1 MHACHLS
8 LNPVLHMEASN
19 HQLVTFSGSFHKLL
33 STILYILYTFDVVP
47 CCGDL
52 MNRMMFSFYPPLA
65 LFWSPPFLERFTVR
79 RTLITLVHWYKTNTT
94 SMKQCWFK
102 ALLKPPEKY
111 VHVCRESEM
120 CDKIYLSLCELSSSV
135 VQVSS
140 SVDVW
145 WLYYYPG
152 FDSWSFIS
160 LRGLCGFTKAL
171 KKLASVPVWAEII
184 SRMTFH
190 AQRCFQLLHW
200 REWLTIINQFA
211 LM

>member
-47 CCGDL
+47 CFGDL

-111 VHVCRESEM
+111 VHVCGEFVTKSL
-120 CDKIYLSLCELSSSV
+120 YLYVSFHR
-135 VQVSS
+135 VSS
-140 SVDVW
+140 RCHRVW
-145 WLYYYPG
+145 MFGGCITTLA
-152 FDSWSFIS
+152 
-160 LRGLCGFTKAL
+160 LTAGLLFL
-171 KKLASVPVWAEII
+171 FRVFVVSPKLWKS
-184 SRMTFH
+184 
-190 AQRCFQLLHW
+190 
-200 REWLTIINQFA
+200 
-211 LM
+211 